1 MLKFYG
7 QISES
12 NKKFIIKREKLI
24 FFLASLTPVIIGTI
38 LTIIAAIKINYIW
51 FLFLIPIL
59 FFISIPLYPL
69 GKKTLDL
76 MIPTKIIINKQMII
90 SEGNNYKCVRNSID
104 IKKIIDYGNYYQ
116 IYFKWPKK
124 SYRFLCQKDL
134 IVEGTLEDFENLFKE
149 KIVRKIKK

>member
-24 FFLASLTPVIIGTI
+24 FFLASLIPVIIGTI

-90 SEGNNYKCVRNSID
+90 SEGNNYKCVRNSND

-116 IYFKWPKK
+116 IYFNWPKK

-134 IVEGTLEDFENLFKE
+134 IVEGTIEDFE
-149 KIVRKIKK
+149 KIFSNKIIKK